1 MTIYIEGN
9 GNNVDLTFTDSVTND
24 WFTLGNGLGDF
35 VEATTNVTM
44 TSTAPTHISNDVVTL
59 GNGAGD
65 FVQVVDTATATA
77 NATGDTVT
85 AAATAGGDISYDL
98 ITLGNG
104 AGDFVQVAATA
115 AATAN
120 ANGNAGATATATAGG
135 TISHDI
141 ITLGNGAGDFVQVAA
156 TANANANANVTVGSG
171 DSANATA
178 TAGGDISYD
187 ISNDVITFGNGAGD
201 FVEVAT
207 AHANAAE
214 GASAFSPAGGIFGE
228 ASRSFAT
235 GPAVGDISNDVITFG
250 NGAGDF
256 VLDNGNVSNDI
267 ITFRDNAETTS
278 PDYVQAFGN
287 ISNNTITFGN
297 GNGDY
302 LSVTGS
308 SSNNTI
314 TFGNGNGDYLSI
326 LGSGAGRD
334 VIVTGTGLDTVTVGV
349 HTNADTFGFSLGT
362 NGSSYTAVNG
372 AQVGDLVT
380 SGNSLGNIVSNS
392 SANYANLESFIASLT
407 PSNGHTYLDNNGTD
421 TFIVTDSGSH
431 IGAIEI
437 VGSFAGTVA
446 NHVLTLHAAEMTV

>member
-1 MTIYIEGN
+1 
-9 GNNVDLTFTDSVTND
+9 
-24 WFTLGNGLGDF
+24 
-35 VEATTNVTM
+35 
-44 TSTAPTHISNDVVTL
+44 
-59 GNGAGD
+59 
-65 FVQVVDTATATA
+65 
-77 NATGDTVT
+77 
-85 AAATAGGDISYDL
+85 
-98 ITLGNG
+98 
-104 AGDFVQVAATA
+104 
-115 AATAN
+115 
-120 ANGNAGATATATAGG
+120 
-135 TISHDI
+135 
-141 ITLGNGAGDFVQVAA
+141 VQVAA

-178 TAGGDISYD
+178 TAGGDISY
-187 ISNDVITFGNGAGD
+187 
-201 FVEVAT
+201 
-207 AHANAAE
+207 
-214 GASAFSPAGGIFGE
+214 
-228 ASRSFAT
+228 
-235 GPAVGDISNDVITFG
+235 DISNDVITFG

-314 TFGNGNGDYLSI
+314 TFGNGNGDYLSV

-392 SANYANLESFIASLT
+392 SANYANLASFIASLT